1 MVKIRLKRTG
11 RRHQASFR
19 IVAVDARAS
28 RDGKVIET
36 LGSYDPLAKSEDQ
49 EVRLKADRI
58 EYWLSVGA
66 QPTET
71 VAQMLKK
78 KGIYP
83 AEVRAR
89 AKGEAKADEAPKDEP
104 KPDQASAD

>member
-11 RRHQASFR
+11 RRHRRSFR
-19 IVAVDARAS
+19 IVACDARAS

-36 LGSYDPLAKSEDQ
+36 LGSYDPLAKTDDQ
-49 EVRLKADRI
+49 QVQLKGDRV

-66 QPTET
+66 QPTDT
-71 VAQMLKK
+71 VRQILKK
-78 KGIYP
+78 KGIHV

-89 AKGEAKADEAPKDEP
+89 AKGTAEAEQAEP
-104 KPDQASAD
+104 KSET